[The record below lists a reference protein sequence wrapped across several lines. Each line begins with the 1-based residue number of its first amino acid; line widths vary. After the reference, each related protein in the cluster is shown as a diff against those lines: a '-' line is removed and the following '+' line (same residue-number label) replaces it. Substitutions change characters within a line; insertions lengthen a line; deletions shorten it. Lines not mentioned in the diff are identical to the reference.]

1 MNILIFGK
9 KIEIKTTNG
18 YQTVYLKQGALLLV
32 DVTEKFRNNSI
43 KNYTFCSSQF
53 LSAPLLCWDAIL
65 QMAKNELELISDHDM
80 YIFFEKGKKDRISY
94 IFNRLWKA
102 KNEYK

>member
-32 DVTEKFRNNSI
+32 DVIEK
-43 KNYTFCSSQF
+43 
-53 LSAPLLCWDAIL
+53 L
-65 QMAKNELELISDHDM
+65 
-80 YIFFEKGKKDRISY
+80 
-94 IFNRLWKA
+94 
-102 KNEYK
+102 